1 MPQLELSTYLT
12 QVFWVLTI
20 FITLW
25 IVMDKIIVPQ
35 ISEMIEARKRK
46 YDDLILKA
54 DEMNKKALASLESY
68 DERLAAAKSKAI
80 DQINKNEQELKAL
93 IAEKEREIDERL
105 NQKII
110 ESEEILAK
118 EKEDVLNRVLD
129 IS

>member
-1 MPQLELSTYLT
+1 MYLT
-12 QVFWVLTI
+12 ELLNQPNKFV
-20 FITLW
+20 
-25 IVMDKIIVPQ
+25 
-35 ISEMIEARKRK
+35 
-46 YDDLILKA
+46 
-54 DEMNKKALASLESY
+54 EMNKKALASLESY

-129 IS
+129 ISEMTAYSIINQLELNTITFDDIKNASVREVN